1 MELNDHMAVGSNQAL
16 AWQLLCPIL
25 VFHLMAAASIK
36 AGCPRVLQDV
46 MHENPKPDHTINSLM
61 YTSSVYYYYYYYY
74 YYHHI
79 HTNTGAQGYN
89 GGRGVKGNNI
99 NVQKMR

>member
-1 MELNDHMAVGSNQAL
+1 MLEMALLKLLHPGS
-16 AWQLLCPIL
+16 C
-25 VFHLMAAASIK
+25 
-36 AGCPRVLQDV
+36 
-46 MHENPKPDHTINSLM
+46 
-61 YTSSVYYYYYYYY
+61 YYYYY